1 MSDYMLIAR
10 AAPGQSPAKLDVEI
24 ENFKRS
30 LKTLS
35 PQVEWQVQ
43 FNLGSGKYVEVFS
56 APSYECAMGVST
68 AAQQR
73 GLRTEVSTLRHG
85 W

>member
-10 AAPGQSPAKLDVEI
+10 AAAGQSPARLDVEI
-24 ENFKRS
+24 QNFKRS

-35 PQVEWQVQ
+35 PQVEWQIQ
-43 FNLGSGKYVEVFS
+43 FNLGAGKYVEVFS
-56 APSYECAMGVST
+56 APSYECAMGVSI

-73 GLRTEVSTLRHG
+73 GLKMEVSTLRNG